1 MVQEILPLLIMVI
14 VQIEYAGMNIFS
26 KLALD
31 SGMNPFIHVAYRQLF
46 ASITLAPLAYFI
58 ERGKRPPM
66 TLSIFIQIFFCSIF
80 GLTMNQITY
89 FVGLKYSTPTI
100 ACALSNLLP
109 ALTFVLAVIFK
120 QESAKLKTL
129 AGQAK
134 LFGTFVGVGGAM
146 LLSMYHGPVVPI
158 GESSIHLTFADMAKD
173 PNPNGQ
179 GNSNLLGP
187 ILVILSS
194 LTWAIWFIMQAKMC
208 NKYPVPYSSSA
219 LMLSMAT
226 VECLVFGFIMEPRL
240 HEWSLFPPIRAF
252 SSIYAGVVC
261 SAMGVCMM
269 SWCIERKGPLF
280 VSVFSPLLLVIV
292 AALSWALLREKLY
305 LGTVLGSVLIVSGL
319 YGVLWGKS
327 KEMEPLHHQQ
337 ELKDVDMEMQ

>member
-1 MVQEILPLLIMVI
+1 MVQEILPLLMMVI
-14 VQIEYAGMNIFS
+14 VQIEFAGMNIFS

-46 ASITLAPLAYFI
+46 ASVTLTPLAYFI
-58 ERGKRPPM
+58 ER
-66 TLSIFIQIFFCSIF
+66 
-80 GLTMNQITY
+80 LTMNQITY

-109 ALTFVLAVIFK
+109 ALTFVLA
-120 QESAKLKTL
+120 
-129 AGQAK
+129 AK
-134 LFGTFVGVGGAM
+134 LFGTFIGVGGAM
-146 LLSMYHGPVVPI
+146 LLSMYHGPIVPI
-158 GESSIHLTFADMAKD
+158 GESSIHLTIADMAKD
-173 PNPNGQ
+173 PNQSGQ

-187 ILVILSS
+187 FLVILSS
-194 LTWAIWFIMQAKMC
+194 LTWAIWFILQARMC

-226 VECLVFGFIMEPRL
+226 VECLAFGFIMEPRL

-305 LGTVLGSVLIVSGL
+305 LGTVLGSVLIVIGL

-327 KEMEPLHHQQ
+327 KEMEPLQHQE
-337 ELKDVDMEMQ
+337 ELKDTKDVDMEMQ